1 METQKGLHASMHAPD
16 AQMHT
21 PESPTLGPLGMTQ
34 TTAVDDDDDDE
45 AFLKELATITESSV
59 ESAAAPRLH
68 NLHFTPSP
76 PEGFPPTYRGQAA
89 EFMINLAQNTV
100 IAWRAMAEPKFLV
113 RFFDYD
119 GKDGTA
125 RHQTLVLKLQKSL
138 EIIASHVGTPATKLK
153 ISPPSSLALP
163 DTAPPT
169 TFLVYGASRLL
180 RNTVVEQ
187 RIWSVPQVTFEA
199 YPFESNV
206 IPTLILCLAGFI
218 CPDDDTITNAVK
230 TAWLQPLAITQ
241 LAEIL
246 LSADPRSFSGEK
258 GALRAQNAVKAMATS
273 ARSELL
279 NYRTPGGAPSPRW
292 NVYVT
297 SPTSRIGAWAKIKE
311 YVDELLYPSTLSGT
325 GSTRKFFL
333 CTLCHSC
340 NHPRGLCPFPSV
352 QGWHGPQ
359 HDERNSDPT
368 AREYGR
374 GRGRGWL
381 GRQSE
386 RTR

>member
-1 METQKGLHASMHAPD
+1 MDPIPNNKRKATDLTVHPPRAAPALNGPQFFSKNFASPGTMPKPGNALPLEYLNSPTPSRALEAPLPLTLEGLTQHPHTPSQAPASPIYTDVFDSMETQKGLHASMHAPD

-34 TTAVDDDDDDE
+34 TTAVDDE

-163 DTAPPT
+163 DAAPPT

-258 GALRAQNAVKAMATS
+258 GAL
-273 ARSELL
+273 
-279 NYRTPGGAPSPRW
+279 
-292 NVYVT
+292 
-297 SPTSRIGAWAKIKE
+297 
-311 YVDELLYPSTLSGT
+311 
-325 GSTRKFFL
+325 
-333 CTLCHSC
+333 
-340 NHPRGLCPFPSV
+340 
-352 QGWHGPQ
+352 
-359 HDERNSDPT
+359 
-368 AREYGR
+368 
-374 GRGRGWL
+374 
-381 GRQSE
+381 
-386 RTR
+386 